1 MNGSQLTPSE
11 WLLAGIILF
20 LLIVIVA
27 LIYIGRRIKRADD
40 FAKLDAAT
48 GALNS
53 EGLTHAAAKQ
63 LKDKSKAYAVVVMQ
77 LKNYRQLTQTF
88 GGENSAMH
96 LERVRIFSERVIA
109 GGWESVAAF
118 CHGGTIDSMLEIAH
132 GAEARANAGN
142 LYNGSVTVFS
152 YENGRWTMEKWASTE
167 PV

>member
-1 MNGSQLTPSE
+1 VNGSQLTPSE

-88 GGENSAMH
+88 GGENGLH
-96 LERVRIFSERVIA
+96 GLDFTGDVEGIGGEQLVIQA
-109 GGWESVAAF
+109 GKSIGNQTRSICV
-118 CHGGTIDSMLEIAH
+118 GNIYGDSSQHQSHTAD
-132 GAEARANAGN
+132 
-142 LYNGSVTVFS
+142 
-152 YENGRWTMEKWASTE
+152 
-167 PV
+167 